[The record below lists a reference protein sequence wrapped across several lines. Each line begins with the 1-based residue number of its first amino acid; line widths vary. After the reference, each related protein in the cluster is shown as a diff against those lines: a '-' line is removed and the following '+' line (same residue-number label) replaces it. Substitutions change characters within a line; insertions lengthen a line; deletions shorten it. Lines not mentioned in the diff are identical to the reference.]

1 MAGLATS
8 GTLTH
13 WFRDQFARDL
23 GDAAFGLLVTEAEA
37 SPKGAKGL
45 LCLPYFSG
53 ERTPIHDPQAVGAF
67 FGLNLTHGRGDMF
80 RAVLEG
86 IASGTAHVMETC
98 RDLGT
103 VPSRVLAV
111 GGGTKNAVWMQAT
124 SDFGGVPQIV
134 AEKTIGASYGNAFLA
149 AVAVGAATPAD
160 ITLWNPVARVV
171 QPQAV
176 PAYARQY
183 PLFKRLYAQTRDIAH
198 ELAWPLPFDVFF
210 NLLGLPSVHDDKFSQ
225 LEKWTHQLKHREP
238 NSPELT
244 PISKAAAENIRNY
257 FKELIEDRRKK
268 PSDDLL
274 THIVNAEI
282 EGKPFVEGEVTEDSE
297 VLGLLTLLFL
307 GGVESTAG
315 LIGSVFKLLAE
326 NPDQRALVLAD
337 PSRVSDAIEETLR
350 WSSPLQETAR
360 TAIRDVEL
368 HGTTIP
374 AGSRVVLVTGAA
386 NRDDR
391 QFENPDKFDI
401 SRGKF
406 RHFGFGEGLHRCL
419 GAPLARLEASIVLEE
434 VLPLLGE
441 YELSQPATF
450 YPSSPNMYVWKNV
463 PIRFNVA

>member
-1 MAGLATS
+1 V
-8 GTLTH
+8 
-13 WFRDQFARDL
+13 DQWKD
-23 GDAAFGLLVTEAEA
+23 
-37 SPKGAKGL
+37 KGA
-45 LCLPYFSG
+45 
-53 ERTPIHDPQAVGAF
+53 V
-67 FGLNLTHGRGDMF
+67 
-80 RAVLEG
+80 
-86 IASGTAHVMETC
+86 
-98 RDLGT
+98 
-103 VPSRVLAV
+103 
-111 GGGTKNAVWMQAT
+111 
-124 SDFGGVPQIV
+124 
-134 AEKTIGASYGNAFLA
+134 
-149 AVAVGAATPAD
+149 
-160 ITLWNPVARVV
+160 
-171 QPQAV
+171 
-176 PAYARQY
+176 
-183 PLFKRLYAQTRDIAH
+183 DIAQ

-210 NLLGLPSVHDDKFSQ
+210 NLLGLPSVHDEKFAQ

-244 PISKAAAENIRNY
+244 PISKAAAANIRDY
-257 FKELIEDRRKK
+257 FKELIEDRRKN

-282 EGKPFVEGEVTEDSE
+282 EGKPFVQGEVTEDSE

-315 LIGSVFKLLAE
+315 LIGSVFKLLGE

-441 YELSQPATF
+441 YELSEPATF

>member
-1 MAGLATS
+1 MKNDKVVSEYNPFDPTFYTNDPWGTYSWMRNEQPVYHSKEWGWYALTRFDDVAMAALDSDTFRNFEGMDIDAT
-8 GTLTH
+8 GEQTNAGNFAYMDNPRH
-13 WFRDQFARDL
+13 DQVRRIVQPFFQPAAVGKRSHPIRQAVRDL
-23 GDAAFGLLVTEAEA
+23 VDQWKD
-37 SPKGAKGL
+37 KGA
-45 LCLPYFSG
+45 
-53 ERTPIHDPQAVGAF
+53 V
-67 FGLNLTHGRGDMF
+67 
-80 RAVLEG
+80 
-86 IASGTAHVMETC
+86 
-98 RDLGT
+98 
-103 VPSRVLAV
+103 
-111 GGGTKNAVWMQAT
+111 
-124 SDFGGVPQIV
+124 
-134 AEKTIGASYGNAFLA
+134 
-149 AVAVGAATPAD
+149 
-160 ITLWNPVARVV
+160 
-171 QPQAV
+171 
-176 PAYARQY
+176 
-183 PLFKRLYAQTRDIAH
+183 DIAQ

-210 NLLGLPSVHDDKFSQ
+210 NLLGLPSVHDEKFAQ

-244 PISKAAAENIRNY
+244 PISKAAAANIRDY
-257 FKELIEDRRKK
+257 FKELIEDRRKN

-282 EGKPFVEGEVTEDSE
+282 EGKPFVDGEVTEDSE

-315 LIGSVFKLLAE
+315 LIGSVFKLLGE

-441 YELSQPATF
+441 YELSEPATF

>member
-1 MAGLATS
+1 MKNDKVVSEYNPFDPTFYTNDPWGTYSWMRNEQPVYHSKEWGWYALTRFDDVAMAALDSDTFRNFEGMDIDAT
-8 GTLTH
+8 GEQTNAGNFAYMDNPRH
-13 WFRDQFARDL
+13 DQVRRI
-23 GDAAFGLLVTEAEA
+23 VQ
-37 SPKGAKGL
+37 P
-45 LCLPYFSG
+45 
-53 ERTPIHDPQAVGAF
+53 F
-67 FGLNLTHGRGDMF
+67 FQ
-80 RAVLEG
+80 
-86 IASGTAHVMETC
+86 
-98 RDLGT
+98 
-103 VPSRVLAV
+103 P
-111 GGGTKNAVWMQAT
+111 
-124 SDFGGVPQIV
+124 
-134 AEKTIGASYGNAFLA
+134 A
-149 AVAVGAATPAD
+149 AVAKRSHP
-160 ITLWNPVARVV
+160 IR
-171 QPQAV
+171 QAV
-176 PAYARQY
+176 RDLVDQWKDKGAV
-183 PLFKRLYAQTRDIAH
+183 DIAQ

-210 NLLGLPSVHDDKFSQ
+210 NLLGLPSVHDEKFAQ

-244 PISKAAAENIRNY
+244 PISKAAAANIRDY
-257 FKELIEDRRKK
+257 FKELIEDRRKN

-282 EGKPFVEGEVTEDSE
+282 EGKPFVQGEVTEDSE

-315 LIGSVFKLLAE
+315 LIGSVFKLLGE

-441 YELSQPATF
+441 YELSEPATF

>member
-1 MAGLATS
+1 MNAGKEVSEYNPFDPTFYTNDPWGTYAWMRNERPVYHSNEWGWYALTRFEDVAMAALDSDTFRNFEGMDIDAT
-8 GTLTH
+8 GEQTNAGNFAYMDNPRH
-13 WFRDQFARDL
+13 DQVRRI
-23 GDAAFGLLVTEAEA
+23 VQ
-37 SPKGAKGL
+37 P
-45 LCLPYFSG
+45 
-53 ERTPIHDPQAVGAF
+53 F
-67 FGLNLTHGRGDMF
+67 FQ
-80 RAVLEG
+80 
-86 IASGTAHVMETC
+86 
-98 RDLGT
+98 
-103 VPSRVLAV
+103 P
-111 GGGTKNAVWMQAT
+111 
-124 SDFGGVPQIV
+124 
-134 AEKTIGASYGNAFLA
+134 A
-149 AVAVGAATPAD
+149 AVAKRSHP
-160 ITLWNPVARVV
+160 IR
-171 QPQAV
+171 QAV
-176 PAYARQY
+176 RDLVDQW
-183 PLFKRLYAQTRDIAH
+183 KDKGHVDIAQ

-210 NLLGLPSVHDDKFSQ
+210 NLLGLPSVHDEKFAQ

-257 FKELIEDRRKK
+257 FKELIEDRRKS

-282 EGKPFVEGEVTEDSE
+282 EGKPFVDGEVTEDSE

-326 NPDQRALVLAD
+326 NPEQRALVLAD

-360 TAIRDVEL
+360 TAIRDIEL

-374 AGSRVVLVTGAA
+374 TGSRVVLVTGAA

-441 YELSQPATF
+441 YELSEPATF

-463 PIRFNVA
+463 PIRFDVK